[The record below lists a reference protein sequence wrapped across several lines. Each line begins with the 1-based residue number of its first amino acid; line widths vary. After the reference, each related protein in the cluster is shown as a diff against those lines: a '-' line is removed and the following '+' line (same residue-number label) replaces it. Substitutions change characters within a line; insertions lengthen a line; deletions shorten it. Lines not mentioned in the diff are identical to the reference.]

1 MKQSVKIPVI
11 GNGDIKT
18 IYDAKKM
25 MDETGC
31 DLVMVGRASF
41 GNPWIFK
48 EINEYIKNGKVIDK
62 PTDIEKVDM
71 LIKHFNY
78 LLKYHNEK
86 VAVLEIRNHVLWYL
100 KGIDGYKEVRDV
112 IFKTKDK
119 DEVLKIL
126 LDFKEKISDLNA

>member
-1 MKQSVKIPVI
+1 
-11 GNGDIKT
+11 
-18 IYDAKKM
+18 M

-62 PTDIEKVDM
+62 PTDIEKIDM

-100 KGIDGYKEVRDV
+100 KGIDGYKEVRNI

-119 DEVLKIL
+119 DEVLNTL
-126 LDFKEKISDLNA
+126 LAFKEKISNLNG